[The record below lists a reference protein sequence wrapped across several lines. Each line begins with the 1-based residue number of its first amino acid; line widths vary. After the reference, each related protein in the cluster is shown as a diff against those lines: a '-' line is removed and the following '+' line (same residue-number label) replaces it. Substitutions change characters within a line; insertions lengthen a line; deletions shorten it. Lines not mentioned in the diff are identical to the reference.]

1 MKNWNEMTLK
11 EKVEYD
17 RKDLL
22 NIEASTNANI
32 NLLTEDI
39 KNFRRLVNKHVKRF
53 DKIHNNTVKYC
64 EDKFGYYADK
74 VSRIDNDVFDLDE
87 KNNYEHSVMTKLIIG
102 SFAMHILILIY
113 LIIKGV

>member
-39 KNFRRLVNKHVKRF
+39 KNFRRLVNKHIKHF
-53 DKIHNNTVKYC
+53 EKCHNNNVKHC
-64 EDKFGYYADK
+64 DDKFEYLATK
-74 VSRIDNDVFDLDE
+74 INRIDNDIIDLDE

>member
-22 NIEASTNANI
+22 AIEESTNANI
-32 NLLTEDI
+32 NDLNDEI
-39 KNFRRLVNKHVKRF
+39 KRIAKFVNKRF
-53 DKIHNNTVKYC
+53 QHYEQRLIWHA
-64 EDKFGYYADK
+64 EE
-74 VSRIDNDVFDLDE
+74 LDE
-87 KNNYEHSVMTKLIIG
+87 NANEHATMTALIIG
-102 SFAMHILILIY
+102 SFVIHILIIIY

>member
-22 NIEASTNANI
+22 AIEESTNANI
-32 NLLTEDI
+32 NDLTDSI
-39 KNFRRLVNKHVKRF
+39 KNFSKFVNKRF
-53 DKIHNNTVKYC
+53 QHYEQRLKWH
-64 EDKFGYYADK
+64 
-74 VSRIDNDVFDLDE
+74 DE
-87 KNNYEHSVMTKLIIG
+87 EFNENVNEHATLTTLIIG
-102 SFAMHILILIY
+102 SFVMHILIIIY

>member
-22 NIEASTNANI
+22 AIEESTNANI
-32 NLLTEDI
+32 NDLTDSI
-39 KNFRRLVNKHVKRF
+39 KNFSKFVNKRF
-53 DKIHNNTVKYC
+53 QHYEQRLIWHA
-64 EDKFGYYADK
+64 EE
-74 VSRIDNDVFDLDE
+74 LDE
-87 KNNYEHSVMTKLIIG
+87 NANEHATMTALIIG
-102 SFAMHILILIY
+102 SFVMHILIIIY

>member
-22 NIEASTNANI
+22 AIEESTNANI
-32 NLLTEDI
+32 N
-39 KNFRRLVNKHVKRF
+39 
-53 DKIHNNTVKYC
+53 
-64 EDKFGYYADK
+64 
-74 VSRIDNDVFDLDE
+74 DLDE
-87 KNNYEHSVMTKLIIG
+87 EIKRIAKFIHKRFLHYEQRLKWHDEELDENANEHATMTTLIIG
-102 SFAMHILILIY
+102 SFVMHILTIIY